1 MTVVGSNNKR
11 IAKNTLLLYFRM
23 LFTMI
28 VSLYTSRVVLKVLG
42 VEDFGV
48 YNVVGGVVAMF
59 SVISGSLSTAISRY
73 ITYELGKHNIEQ
85 LKKVFSTAIAIQ
97 ALLALL
103 IIILAEIAGV
113 WFLNTKMNIP
123 GERIYAANWVL
134 QCSIFTFAVNLISL
148 PYNAV
153 IIAHEQMSAF
163 AYISIIEILLKL
175 IIVFVLMYS
184 PWDKL
189 IVYAVLL
196 LLISV
201 VIRIIYGIYC
211 KCHFLECRWSFIID
225 KFYLKEMGSFASWNF
240 IGASAGILRSQG
252 VGVLLNIFLG
262 PTVNA
267 ARAIAEQVNF
277 AIASFSNNFMVAVNP
292 QIIKSYSQN
301 NIHYS
306 YKLVMS
312 SARLSYFLLLLL
324 SLPIMVGTCFIL
336 QLWLTVVPDN
346 SICFIRLALILSLV
360 ESLSLPLVTL
370 QQATGKIK
378 WYQIVVG
385 GFHLLN
391 FPFAWLFLYLKF
403 APEVVYVI
411 AIVLAILCLYARL
424 YMLRILINLSIKT
437 FCIEVFIRVSLV
449 TIISVLLSFFVNNII
464 DSSDIVAMM
473 ITFTFTLLFIMI
485 FGLKRSELGI
495 IYYKIKLLKEKLF
508 DYIK

>member
-103 IIILAEIAGV
+103 II
-113 WFLNTKMNIP
+113 
-123 GERIYAANWVL
+123 IYAANWVL